1 MKMKHLFENWRKY
14 LEEELSGKQAIVY
27 HGSRLAPDKLLPIL
41 MGGQYAAGRGSG
53 KTQYGKGIYTIL
65 DPDASSKVFKGSHY
79 GHHIYKLKVNL
90 DGFIIFDPDIAKEVY
105 GDSSLSIADQLRRL
119 GKEEVIE
126 EIFKD
131 VEGRDVSDHDALM
144 QVRSREAMDSPL
156 EIDLVDGSPRGWHL
170 KAQEYSTVLEKH
182 VNGMAFTAGSDG
194 RIVVIYRPELVAP
207 IAHAEHPGSGELSDE
222 RADRMIDRGEVGDS
236 PQGRAYAE
244 KFRGLNWQ
252 EVKA

>member
-1 MKMKHLFENWRKY
+1 

-27 HGSRLAPDKLLPIL
+27 HASRLAPDKLLPIL
-41 MGGQYAAGRGSG
+41 SSGQYAAGKGSG

-65 DPDASSKVFKGSHY
+65 DPDPSSKVFKSNY
-79 GHHIYKLKVNL
+79 GQHLYKLKVSL
-90 DGFIIFDPDIAKEVY
+90 DGFVIFDPEIAEEVY
-105 GDSSLSIADQLRRL
+105 GSPLSIADQLRKL

-131 VEGRDVSDHDALM
+131 IEGRDTSDHEDLM
-144 QVRSREAMDSPL
+144 RARSREAMSSPL

-170 KAQEYSTVLEKH
+170 KAQEYSAVLEKH

-194 RIVVIYRPELVAP
+194 RIVVVYKPELVTP

-222 RADRMIDRGEVGDS
+222 RANRMIDKGEVGDS
-236 PQGRAYAE
+236 PRGRAHAE

-252 EVKA
+252 EIQK